1 MTQKYF
7 QNCKTAEELKK
18 AFHKEAVRL
27 HPDNG
32 GSAEEFKNMKAEY
45 ERMFEKLKNI
55 HKTASGETYEKETS
69 TQTAAE
75 FADIIEKIIHME
87 GCKIEII
94 GAWVWVSGNTFQYK
108 DQLKELHFF
117 YSKTKKSWYH
127 NGAEKKTHRK
137 GHYTMDQLRDRFGSE
152 DIEVEPQQKI
162 A

>member
-1 MTQKYF
+1 MRYF
-7 QNCKTAEELKK
+7 QNCKTAEDLKK
-18 AFHKEAVRL
+18 AYFQAAKKL

-45 ERMFEKLKNI
+45 ENLFERLKNV
-55 HKTASGETYEKETS
+55 HQTATGETYEKETS
-69 TQTAAE
+69 TQTASE
-75 FADIIEKIIHME
+75 YADIIEKIIHME

-127 NGAEKKTHRK
+127 NGAEKKSHRK
-137 GHYTMDQLRDRFGSE
+137 GHFTMDQLRDRFGSE